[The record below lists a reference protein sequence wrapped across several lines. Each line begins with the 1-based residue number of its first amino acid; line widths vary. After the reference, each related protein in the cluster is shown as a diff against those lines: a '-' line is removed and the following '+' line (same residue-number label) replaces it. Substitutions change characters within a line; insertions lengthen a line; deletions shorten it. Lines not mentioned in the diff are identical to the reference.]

1 MRKGIWL
8 AFVVLFLVASV
19 TDSNGQFFS
28 RRKHYTFV
36 GAGISAMNYFGD
48 LAPTNKIASADFS
61 FTRPQLSFFAA
72 RRFHPRF
79 WAKAQLSMGQLR
91 GDDYTSQD
99 PNDIDGGGFFR
110 YARNLHFRNNIIEVT
125 AVGVVDLFEN
135 RGTFLKRPKLIPYFY
150 LGIGVI
156 YHNPQAKTPD
166 GSWVALRPLETE
178 ENTYSRIQPIIPMG
192 LGLKYKVTNNIDISF
207 EFGYRYTFTD
217 YLDDVSG
224 EYKDLANFD
233 DPIAAAMSNRS
244 GENPA
249 AATGGQRNM
258 NQLLTYYGGRQDVSN
273 LPYAWAYPGQEPLNG
288 ITTGEVRGNSADNDL
303 YFVYGFH
310 ISYILV
316 KGIQTPKFR

>member
-1 MRKGIWL
+1 MKKGIWI
-8 AFVVLFLVASV
+8 AFAVLFIVGSI
-19 TDSNGQFFS
+19 TDSQGQFFS
-28 RRKHYTFV
+28 RRKHYTLV

-48 LAPTNKIASADFS
+48 LAPTTSIASADFS

-91 GDDYTSQD
+91 GDDYASA
-99 PNDIDGGGFFR
+99 DISDTESGFFR
-110 YARNLHFRNNIIEVT
+110 YARNLHFRNNIIELS

-156 YHNPQAKTPD
+156 YHNPQAKTANGD
-166 GSWVALRPLETE
+166 WVALKPLETE
-178 ENTYSRIQPIIPMG
+178 ENTYSRIQPIVPVG
-192 LGLKYKVTNNIDISF
+192 LGLKYKVTNNIDVSF

-224 EYKDLANFD
+224 DYKDLDKFD
-233 DPIAAAMSNRS
+233 DPLAAAMSNRS
-244 GENPA
+244 GEFKGGA
-249 AATGGQRNM
+249 SQGQREM
-258 NQLLTYYGGRQDVSN
+258 SALYDVYGGHQDLSN
-273 LPYAWAYPGQEPLNG
+273 LPYTWLNPGEEPLEG
-288 ITTGEVRGNSADNDL
+288 IEGGEVRGNPANNDL
-303 YFVYGFH
+303 YFVWGFH